1 MVELN
6 VNRQDAVH
14 NACHNLIRELAGE
27 EVKWD
32 LENIG
37 NLADEV
43 EDIVCDRLGLM
54 SHEEF
59 NPIVDV

>member
-1 MVELN
+1 MTELN

-14 NACHNLIRELAGE
+14 NACHNLISELAGE

-32 LENIG
+32 IENIG
-37 NLADEV
+37 DLADEV
-43 EDIVCDRLGLM
+43 EDIVCNRLGLM

-59 NPIVDV
+59 CPTVDV